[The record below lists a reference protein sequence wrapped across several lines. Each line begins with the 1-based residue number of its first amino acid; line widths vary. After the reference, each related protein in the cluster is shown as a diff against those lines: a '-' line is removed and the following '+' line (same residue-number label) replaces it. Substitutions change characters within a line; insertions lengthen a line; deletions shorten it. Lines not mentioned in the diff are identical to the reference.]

1 MCLEEDLMSGG
12 RLRNKAPVHSVHSQN
27 LSIVVK
33 LAWIR
38 MECKLIL
45 QTSEHMFF
53 S

>member
-12 RLRNKAPVHSVHSQN
+12 RLRNKAPVHSQN
-27 LSIVVK
+27 FSIVVK